1 MITWGNRVVPAGP
14 EDLTWQIRR
23 KRAFDPGSVGAS
35 FPRARVNEYVVEGPS
50 GRYLV
55 WEWFWVN
62 GRVLTDPRRI
72 KLYTAFDLMRGR
84 GDESLAWFLWTRT
97 DANPEGARAR
107 LAQAA
112 TGLQEGARL
121 ARAW

>member
-1 MITWGNRVVPAGP
+1 MRTHSAGA
-14 EDLTWQIRR
+14 RHCAVR
-23 KRAFDPGSVGAS
+23 SSGANGWIG

-97 DANPEGARAR
+97 DANPEGARSR